1 MARILIV
8 TPAPPR
14 SLAGNRITATRW
26 ARILRT
32 LGHKVQVAEHFR
44 RQRADLLIA
53 LHARKS
59 ARSIAAFTEAASS
72 RPTIVALT
80 GTDLYGDIHHDAEAQ
95 ESLNTATRIVL
106 LQPDGLS
113 TLPNQYL
120 ANSRVILQSALP
132 PRRIPQPLKSVF
144 EVCVCGHLRPVKD
157 PFRAEMATRQL
168 PDDSQIRI
176 THLGA
181 ALTPAMKQ
189 RAVSE
194 MNRNP
199 RYNWR
204 GEVPQWQARQLIARS
219 RLLIVTSKLEGG
231 ANVVSEALVADVP
244 VISSRISGSIGLLG
258 ADYRGYFEVGNTQ
271 QLRALLLHCERDR
284 QFYESLRDQCRVKAP
299 ALSPEAERAA
309 WQSLLGELGI

>member
-26 ARILRT
+26 ARLLQALR
-32 LGHKVQVAEHFR
+32 HRVQIAERFGQ
-44 RQRADLLIA
+44 QRADLLIA

-59 ARSIAAFTEAASS
+59 ARSIAAFSASAPGS
-72 RPTIVALT
+72 PVIVALT
-80 GTDLYGDIHHDAEAQ
+80 GTDLYGDIQHNVEAQ
-95 ESLNTATRIVL
+95 ESLNTASRIVL

-113 TLPNQYL
+113 TLPKCHQPK
-120 ANSRVILQSALP
+120 SRVIRQSALP
-132 PRRIPQPLKSVF
+132 PRRILPPLKSAF

-157 PFRAEMATRQL
+157 PFRAAMATRRL

-181 ALTPAMKQ
+181 ALTPAMEQ

-194 MNRNP
+194 MQRNP
-199 RYNWR
+199 RYEWR
-204 GEVPQWQARQLIARS
+204 GEVPQWRARQLIARS
-219 RLLIVTSKLEGG
+219 QLLVVTSKLEGG

-258 ADYRGYFEVGNTQ
+258 DDYRGYFDVGNTQ
-271 QLRALLLHCERDR
+271 QLRSLLLRCERDR
-284 QFYESLRDQCRVKAP
+284 EFYESLRDQCRVRAP
-299 ALSPEAERAA
+299 ALSLEVERAA
-309 WQSLLGELGI
+309 WKSLLGELGL

>member
-8 TPAPPR
+8 TPAPSR

-32 LGHKVQVAEHFR
+32 LGHKVQVSEHFH

-59 ARSIAAFTEAASS
+59 ARSIVAFKFGKPSG
-72 RPTIVALT
+72 PIIVALT
-80 GTDLYGDIHHDAEAQ
+80 GTDLYGDIHRDATAR
-95 ESLNTATRIVL
+95 ESLKTATRIVL

-113 TLPNQYL
+113 ALPKYHQ
-120 ANSRVILQSALP
+120 AKSRVIRQSALP

-157 PFRAEMATRQL
+157 PFRAAMATRLL
-168 PDDSQIRI
+168 PNESQIRI

-181 ALTPAMKQ
+181 ALSPAMEQ
-189 RAVSE
+189 RAVTE
-194 MNRNP
+194 MQRNP
-199 RYNWR
+199 RYVWR

-219 RLLIVTSKLEGG
+219 RLLVVTSKLEGG

-244 VISSRISGSIGLLG
+244 VVSSRISGSIGLLG
-258 ADYRGYFEVGNTQ
+258 DDYRGYFDVGNTQ
-271 QLRALLLHCERDR
+271 QLRSLLLRCERDR
-284 QFYESLRDQCRVKAP
+284 EFYESLRDQCRTKP
-299 ALSPEAERAA
+299 PELTPEAERAA
-309 WQSLLGELGI
+309 WQSLLGELGL